1 MSNIIMFEAI
11 KGFAYGYSVEKVA
24 AAVGITVADAKQ
36 IQAEHADEIKSVA
49 AELEGG
55 GYIGK

>member
-1 MSNIIMFEAI
+1 MSNIIMYEAI
-11 KGFAYGYSVEKVA
+11 KGFAYGYSAEKVA

-36 IQAEHADEIKSVA
+36 IQAEHVDEIKSVV

>member
-1 MSNIIMFEAI
+1 MSNIIMYEAI
-11 KGFAYGYSVEKVA
+11 KGFAYGYTPEKVA

-36 IQAEHADEIKSVA
+36 IQEEHTDEIKSVV

-55 GYIGK
+55 GFIGK

>member
-1 MSNIIMFEAI
+1 LPTAI
-11 KGFAYGYSVEKVA
+11 PESG

-36 IQAEHADEIKSVA
+36 IQADHTAEIKSVV

>member
-11 KGFAYGYSVEKVA
+11 KGFAYGYSPEKVA

-36 IQAEHADEIKSVA
+36 IQADHTAEIKSVV

>member
-11 KGFAYGYSVEKVA
+11 KGFAYGYAPERVA
-24 AAVGITVADAKQ
+24 VAVGITVADAKQ
-36 IQAEHADEIKSVA
+36 IQAEHVDEIKSVV

-55 GYIGK
+55 GYIGQ